1 MQHTLGEIAD
11 FLQAELKG
19 DANYAITGIAPLD
32 KARENQISFFGK
44 AAGFAQIS
52 REHLAASKA
61 GALILNTKDAET
73 IQASSSRGLTAGS
86 GFPASAGNDG
96 KQPAGYT
103 GNILLVE
110 DPYLSYAR
118 LTELFN
124 NAPKITPGIH
134 DKAVIGKDVSI
145 GKNVIIEA
153 GCVIRDGAKI
163 GDNCHLY
170 PNVIIYHDVQI
181 GSNVI
186 IHSGAVIGADGFG
199 FANNKGQWCKI
210 HQLGSVQIGDNVE
223 IGANTCIDRG
233 ALMDTIIENGVKID
247 NQVQIGHNVR
257 IGMNT
262 IIAGCTGIAGSTTI
276 GRHCMIGGAS
286 NINGHINI
294 ADQVIITGT
303 STIAR
308 PITKPGIYSSG
319 LEVQPH
325 QKWLRTKILL
335 LELANMLKR
344 LRRLEEQQHA

>member
-19 DANYAITGIAPLD
+19 DANYVITGIAPLD
-32 KARENQISFFGK
+32 KAREDQISFFGK
-44 AAGFAQIS
+44 AVGFAQIS

-61 GALILNTKDAET
+61 GALILNAKDDE
-73 IQASSSRGLTAGS
+73 
-86 GFPASAGNDG
+86 
-96 KQPAGYT
+96 GYT
-103 GNILLVE
+103 GNILLVA

-210 HQLGSVQIGDNVE
+210 HQLGSVQIGDDVE

-262 IIAGCTGIAGSTTI
+262 IIAGCTGIAGSTII
-276 GRHCMIGGAS
+276 GKHCMIGGAV

-294 ADQVIITGT
+294 ADQVIITGA
-303 STIAR
+303 STIER
-308 PITKPGIYSSG
+308 SITKPGIYSSS

-325 QKWLRTKILL
+325 QKWLRTKVLL
-335 LELANMLKR
+335 LELANILKR